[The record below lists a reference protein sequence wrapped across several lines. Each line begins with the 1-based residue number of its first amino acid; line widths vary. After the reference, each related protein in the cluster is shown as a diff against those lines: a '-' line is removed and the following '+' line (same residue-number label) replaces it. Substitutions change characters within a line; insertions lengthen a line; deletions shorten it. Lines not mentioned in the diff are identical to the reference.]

1 MARMKTFF
9 IYLILFVAFYLLT
22 DILIYFSTKDNYKDL
37 TNYEI
42 TVSSPEIQI
51 TEYKASYSKGHIS
64 GIATNNTD
72 KLIDK
77 IILKFDFYNDNGS
90 YMGTKYEEMKY
101 FNIGEN
107 IKFTVNFGYEKVES
121 VKISLADEI
130 PSSIDITDA
139 KQVVEKWWPFAGLIV
154 LMYAL

>member
-1 MARMKTFF
+1 
-9 IYLILFVAFYLLT
+9 
-22 DILIYFSTKDNYKDL
+22 
-37 TNYEI
+37 
-42 TVSSPEIQI
+42 
-51 TEYKASYSKGHIS
+51 
-64 GIATNNTD
+64 
-72 KLIDK
+72 
-77 IILKFDFYNDNGS
+77 
-90 YMGTKYEEMKY
+90 MGTKYEEMKY